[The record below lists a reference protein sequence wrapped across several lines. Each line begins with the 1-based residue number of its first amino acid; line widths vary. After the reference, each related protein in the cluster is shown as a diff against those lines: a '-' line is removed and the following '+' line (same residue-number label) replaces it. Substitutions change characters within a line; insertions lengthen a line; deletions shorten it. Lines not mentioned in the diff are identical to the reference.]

1 MDLKPQRP
9 ALKDQ
14 ESYAWTTFLCAYV
27 SNVLFR
33 IKCKH
38 STWARAK
45 QMIFALQMTLI
56 NIMLQEENNNEKCN
70 DVTLTNKIRVLTHAF

>member
-1 MDLKPQRP
+1 MHELHFYV
-9 ALKDQ
+9 L
-14 ESYAWTTFLCAYV
+14 YV

-38 STWARAK
+38 STSARAK